1 MSKRRETIMQ
11 MLIVLSGLLIA
22 VAVIFLTSKTPEKA
36 LHAFFIKPFSTVNR
50 FGNMLN
56 DAVPL
61 IITGLAATV
70 SFQASVWNLGTE
82 GQAYCG
88 MVCGWLACHLMQ
100 GWPVVVALPLAFL
113 AAFFG
118 GAFLCYISTLLAKRF
133 SCSMMMSSLLLSNV
147 AIDMCM
153 LFVEGGP
160 FYDSDSGLGIA
171 TYQVDERF
179 LFKGILGRSDLDT
192 GLFVALGI
200 FLVICLMLD
209 RSRLGYEIRMT
220 GKNEKFARYGGI
232 ATVSV
237 SAIAMMISG
246 GLAATG
252 GLVYV
257 LSNTGRVLNIFS
269 NIGWTGMSVAMI
281 AHQKPKLVVP
291 MALFIAYI
299 TAGAQHAQLSADISP
314 TIAQIIEGSV
324 LLFVT
329 SASLMNLLASRRKDK
344 EKGEEVRA

>member
-11 MLIVLSGLLIA
+11 MLIVLAGLLIA
-22 VAVIFLTSKTPEKA
+22 VVVIGITSKTPEKA
-36 LHAFFIKPFSTVNR
+36 LHAFFIKPFSNMTR

-88 MVCGWLACHLMQ
+88 MVCGWLACYMMT
-100 GWPVVVALPLAFL
+100 GWPVAVALPLTLL
-113 AAFFG
+113 AAFCG
-118 GAFLCYISTLLAKRF
+118 GAFLGYISTVLAKRF
-133 SCSMMMSSLLLSNV
+133 SCSMMMSSLLISNI

-153 LFVEGGP
+153 YFVECGP
-160 FYDSDSGLGIA
+160 YYDSNSGLGIA

-179 LFKGILGRSDLDT
+179 LFKGILGRSDLDV

-200 FLVICLMLD
+200 FVVVCLIMD

-232 ATVSV
+232 ATMGV
-237 SAIAMMISG
+237 SAVAMMISG

-252 GLVYV
+252 GVVYV
-257 LSNTGRVLNIFS
+257 LSNTGCVLNVFS
-269 NIGWTGMSVAMI
+269 NVGWTGMSVAMI
-281 AHQKPKLVVP
+281 AHQKPKLVLP

-329 SASLMNLLASRRKDK
+329 SASLLNLLASRRKAK
-344 EKGEEVRA
+344 EEEVRA